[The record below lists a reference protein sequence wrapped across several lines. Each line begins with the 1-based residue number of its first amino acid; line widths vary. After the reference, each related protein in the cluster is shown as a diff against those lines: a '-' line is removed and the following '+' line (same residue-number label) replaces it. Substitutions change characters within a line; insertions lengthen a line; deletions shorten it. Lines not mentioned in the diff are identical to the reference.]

1 MRLHIAVCLC
11 ALLTLLPAV
20 GAGQATP
27 ANSLTDTQKLGQ
39 RLFYRECAVCHA
51 PPLITSKT
59 YAAVLYKGFIE
70 GQEEAARGII
80 KKGLPAQMPGFEYGL
95 KPAEI
100 DAIIEYLKTV
110 PKPPLSTQTGES
122 DKRAD

>member
-1 MRLHIAVCLC
+1 MRLWILAGLLALITC
-11 ALLTLLPAV
+11 APVLSAQQTIPQTASTE
-20 GAGQATP
+20 Q
-27 ANSLTDTQKLGQ
+27 LGR
-39 RLFYRECAVCHA
+39 RLFHRECAVCHA

-59 YAAVLYKGFIE
+59 YAAVLYKGIID

-80 KKGLPAQMPGFEYGL
+80 RKGLPAQMPGFEYGL

-110 PKPPLSTQTGES
+110 PKPSVSAQTGES